1 MKKVVIAVKDTIAE
15 IFHDPRIEINIPSA
29 IRAFTD
35 GVKDSPHKDDFSM
48 YVIGEFDTQ
57 TGVLTSKEP
66 TRIYSG
72 HDVAIDLKAD
82 LNTAG
87 PINFNDKR

>member
-1 MKKVVIAVKDTIAE
+1 MKKVIIAIKDTIAE
-15 IFHDPRIEINIPSA
+15 VFHDPRIEINVPSA

-48 YVIGEFDTQ
+48 YIIGEFDTQ
-57 TGVLTSKEP
+57 KGEITPQEP

-72 HDVAIDLKAD
+72 HDVTANI
-82 LNTAG
+82 NTEIG
-87 PINFNDKR
+87 NEK